1 MQAAGMAAARI
12 MHSACSMHSACIK
25 QTVRFDVQRP
35 ATSDINDTH
44 LTRHSKQSESPN
56 NSIYIISVA
65 VLEILI
71 CLNGD

>member
-12 MHSACSMHSACIK
+12 MHSACTK
-25 QTVRFDVQRP
+25 QSVRFDVQRP
-35 ATSDINDTH
+35 ATSDISDTH